1 MPYQLN
7 VHSDSLAS
15 SQGQKQALDTI
26 ASTLVTQCPDMWE
39 MAREVARNLLL
50 KHTGQTPEPDTIY
63 WHRFAGAV
71 SSTRSFTGWEH
82 YGPPLESMTLPQL
95 VMRRFNSHDQDNSDL
110 LQQDGGFYRA
120 GPHSPVFNETN
131 EIRMLGQDVL
141 NEFWLIDF
149 STLFNNRLDAFWQA
163 HADDFRLM
171 AKVNFLAKAY
181 EDYQSGVL
189 YPQHCQAI
197 FKAVAGDLR
206 APITRKQLAD
216 QVQAAQGWSVRTFDI
231 GGYLASDIVRIVS
244 PEGHQFVYMPGETT
258 ALHSFETN
266 NDLHI
271 WVLQQACTDL
281 ASRARFE
288 SHFPLSVHPPRGSGV
303 GLNSLIELLVTSYGH
318 ADHSLINQLDRPI
331 AGDLFSYL
339 RDQARERM
347 YADADT
353 ALRSNSE
360 LRKQMWIGYLNAFT
374 NTFGV
379 IGAVCWPVALAV
391 VGADLASLGL
401 NIDQAVNG
409 DTTAERKAGVTGAIV
424 SAVSAA
430 LDATLVFGVGA
441 AAEVAEVV
449 DPLEAER
456 SASGIRT
463 PRPPFAS
470 EARPLPEIIDL
481 PLERPIANVIVDGQ
495 RPQLEGNLRGTYL
508 LDGQT
513 YITLNGDPYAVRYVG
528 EMKTWVIIDEQNPYA
543 FYRSQPV
550 RLNAK
555 GQWELLP
562 KPGLQG
568 GGKFWSKHPWGS
580 SAAAQTPVVLP
591 LSPYEVPVELR
602 AKLESPAN
610 NPGDQLLKGYIV
622 MNDPELN
629 AAAESFTRI
638 RTQLAEES
646 RSYFRTVQVQPRVE
660 IPTLAASATPKSIF
674 QEVFQRAEGLVIG
687 ERHSSIASKKFLI
700 ENMEVL
706 AKQKVRTLYMEHLLT
721 DFHQADLDIF
731 MRTGKMPPGLNKY
744 LKSLDSGFGTDP
756 SGQFTFLNLVKAAQR
771 NHLRIQAIDCMA
783 SYRQTGLVDL
793 EGTLRVEMMNRY
805 ATSIISAVEQQSPGR
820 WIALVG
826 ESHANTFEQVPGLSE
841 LNQAIGLRVADA
853 EAGTTVGLFVDEGRF
868 GELSKSE
875 PPRFV
880 KNDLVLRMVTTG
892 SWPADVVA
900 THEARLP
907 RTGMFLIEQQ
917 GDQALLFHRSNDR
930 SIVRTAIRVTEDHVS
945 IDRPSWPRVHKRRFN
960 DLRELAE
967 ALKLMGLTEA

>member
-7 VHSDSLAS
+7 VHSNSLAS
-15 SQGQKQALDTI
+15 SQAQKQALNTI
-26 ASTLVTQCPDMWE
+26 ATTLVTKCPDMWE

-50 KHTGQTPEPDTIY
+50 KFTGKTPEPDTIY

-71 SSTRSFTGWEH
+71 SSIRSFTGWEH

-110 LQQDGGFYRA
+110 LQQNGGFYRA

-141 NEFWLIDF
+141 NEFWQIDF
-149 STLFNNRLDAFWQA
+149 STLFNHKLDAFWQA

-181 EDYQSGVL
+181 EDYQSGTL

-206 APITRKQLAD
+206 APITRKQLAVE
-216 QVQAAQGWSVRTFDI
+216 VQAAQGWSVRTFDI

-258 ALHSFETN
+258 SLHSFETN

-271 WVLQQACTDL
+271 CVLQQACTDL
-281 ASRARFE
+281 ISVARFE
-288 SHFPLSVHPPRGSGV
+288 SHFPLSAHPPRGSGV

-318 ADHSLINQLDRPI
+318 GDHSLINQLDRPI

-353 ALRSNSE
+353 ALRSNTE

-379 IGAVCWPVALAV
+379 IGAMCWPVALAV

-409 DTTAERKAGVTGAIV
+409 DTTAQRKAGVTGAIV

-430 LDATLVFGVGA
+430 FDATLVFGASPAG
-441 AAEVAEVV
+441 EVAEII

-456 SASGIRT
+456 SASAAGT

-470 EARPLPEIIDL
+470 ETRPLPQVLDL

-495 RPQLEGNLRGTYL
+495 HPQLEGKLRGTYL
-508 LDGQT
+508 LNRQT

-528 EMKTWVIIDEQNPYA
+528 EMKTWVIVDEQNPYA

-550 RLNAK
+550 RLNAN
-555 GQWELLP
+555 GQWELP
-562 KPGLQG
+562 PRPGLRG

-580 SAAAQTPVVLP
+580 SPVAPTPVVLP
-591 LSPYEVPVELR
+591 PSPYEVPVELR
-602 AKLESPAN
+602 AKLQNAAN
-610 NPGDQLLKGYIV
+610 KPGDRFLSGYTD
-622 MNDPELN
+622 MDDRELN
-629 AAAESFTRI
+629 AAAASFTRI
-638 RTQLAEES
+638 RQQLAEES
-646 RSYFRTVQVQPRVE
+646 RTYLRRVQVPPRVE
-660 IPTLAASATPKSIF
+660 IPSLPTNSTPKSIIK
-674 QEVFQRAEGLVIG
+674 EAFQRAEGLVIG

-706 AKQKVRTLYMEHLLT
+706 AKQRVRTLYMEHLLT
-721 DFHQADLDIF
+721 DFHQADLDTF
-731 MRTGKMPPGLNKY
+731 MRTGTMPQGLNKY
-744 LKSLDSGFGTDP
+744 LESLDSGFGTDP
-756 SGQFTFLNLVKAAQR
+756 SGQFTFLNLVKTAQR

-783 SYRQTGLVDL
+783 SYRQTGLVDPKD
-793 EGTLRVEMMNRY
+793 TLRIEMMNRY

-826 ESHANTFEQVPGLSE
+826 ETHANTFEQVPGLSE

-868 GELSKSE
+868 GELSKNG
-875 PPRFV
+875 PPRFI
-880 KNDLVLRMVTTG
+880 KNDLVLRMVTPG
-892 SWPADVVA
+892 SWAADVVA

-907 RTGMFLIEQQ
+907 RTGMFLIERQ
-917 GDQALLFHRSNDR
+917 GDQTLLFHRSIDR
-930 SIVRTAIRVTEDHVS
+930 SIVRTVIRVTEDHVS
-945 IDRPSWPRVHKRRFN
+945 IDRPSWPRVHRRRFN
-960 DLRELAE
+960 DLRELAA
-967 ALKLMGLTEA
+967 ALKLMGMTEA